1 MALAAQRKLVK
12 EIDITLKKT
21 DEGFEEFN
29 RYYEYV
35 STTTNPK
42 DKDRYADE
50 LKKCINRQQRLRTQ
64 IREWLDKVNDPKE
77 VRRLDEARKTIES
90 DMLRFRD
97 LERDLKTK
105 AYSQMGL
112 RNGTSQGPE
121 DPEKQKYMKWLEET
135 ISDLQNQVESFDA
148 DIEASPKS
156 SEELKEH
163 RKRHKW
169 HLGKLEQLL
178 RAVINEAVDD
188 MSELAFCK
196 DGVDAY
202 LEMFEDPDYYHDE
215 SLYDQFNLA
224 EIDSDSGEGASPTN
238 SASVSTPTLTPAE
251 DPTLVTKKGA
261 KGAKSTT
268 KKGKETPVAKS
279 PSVSALQSPAA
290 KASSPY
296 PSSPVVT
303 PTAKGPPP
311 TQSIAQQQQALVKAS
326 NGSLP
331 PNHVPVVVP
340 PPAKSPAAR
349 AVQALSEPQEVPK
362 ILEDQL
368 LGEAE
373 EFVCK
378 ICYVHVVSDNPV
390 LTSCAHLFCGD
401 CFQSW
406 LKQHPES
413 QSWAQRAKQGPDRTV
428 PCPVCK
434 HDLNVKTDLHPVANA
449 SSRSENLLLWRML
462 SSLKIMCS
470 NNPKIR
476 SDGECDWVG
485 EYGTFEAHIKIC
497 QNKRLNSTCSPEEP
511 KISLTNNVVQK
522 LANASDSSD
531 SKADKLEA
539 CASTTAGPTPDVS
552 SPPSEETNSDA
563 SIDEHSPD
571 RKGQKPVEHVPAPT
585 QKPQAPTQAPQAYQ
599 DHAPKPAPKIA
610 PKVKEP
616 VVQAPKTAPVQAKT
630 VQEEAPKKKQAQE
643 EITVLT
649 AVHPYTPEASSGMVA
664 VNAGDRLEVYQRH
677 ESGWSF
683 CRLLNKP
690 QTPSGWVPNWVLP
703 SEEEPKAVVEEKV
716 VTPEPT
722 PEPEPV
728 KPEVVPP
735 KEAPKEASKTMATV
749 AIAFAATDSSQLTL
763 AAEELVE
770 IIQQHTTGWTYGR
783 KTDGTEGWFP
793 DWACAQ

>member
-1 MALAAQRKLVK
+1 MK

-29 RYYEYV
+29 RYYEYI
-35 STTTNPK
+35 STSTNQK

-77 VRRLDEARKTIES
+77 VRRLDDARKTIES

-105 AYSQMGL
+105 AYSQMGI
-112 RNGTSQGPE
+112 RNGKTNQGPE
-121 DPEKQKYMKWLEET
+121 DPEKRKYMKWLEEA
-135 ISDLQNQVESFDA
+135 ISNLQNQVESFDA
-148 DIEASPKS
+148 DIEASPS
-156 SEELKEH
+156 TTADLKEH

-188 MSELAFCK
+188 MADLAFCK

-215 SLYDQFNLA
+215 GLYDSFTLA
-224 EIDSDSGEGASPTN
+224 EVESDSGEGASPTN
-238 SASVSTPTLTPAE
+238 SHDTPTLAPAE
-251 DPTLVTKKGA
+251 APSLDTKKA
-261 KGAKSTT
+261 KGAKD
-268 KKGKETPVAKS
+268 KKKLVKEAASPSLSVAKS
-279 PSVSALQSPAA
+279 PSAGPAQSPVSKAA
-290 KASSPY
+290 SPY
-296 PSSPVVT
+296 PASPVVT
-303 PTAKGPPP
+303 PSAKAPPP
-311 TQSIAQQQQALVKAS
+311 AVSVMQQNLVKAS

-485 EYGTFEAHIKIC
+485 EYGTFEAHIKLC
-497 QNKRLNSTCSPEEP
+497 QNKRLSSEDP
-511 KISLTNNVVQK
+511 KITDPKTNK
-522 LANASDSSD
+522 LANASESSD
-531 SKADKLEA
+531 LQ
-539 CASTTAGPTPDVS
+539 CANTTAGPTPDTS
-552 SPPSEETNSDA
+552 SPPGEETHSCHSD
-563 SIDEHSPD
+563 SSLDDSPN
-571 RKGQKPVEHVPAPT
+571 RKGAQQDSTPASQP
-585 QKPQAPTQAPQAYQ
+585 KPQACTQASQ
-599 DHAPKPAPKIA
+599 PKPA

-616 VVQAPKTAPVQAKT
+616 LAPKAAAQPQAVQQGT
-630 VQEEAPKKKQAQE
+630 SKKAQAQE
-643 EITVLT
+643 ETVVLL
-649 AVHPYTPEASSGMVA
+649 AVHTYTSETGSGIMSVT
-664 VNAGDRLEVYQRH
+664 AGERMEVHQRH
-677 ESGWSF
+677 ESGWCF
-683 CRLLNKP
+683 CCLLDQP
-690 QTPSGWVPNWVLP
+690 STPSGWVPNWVLP
-703 SEEEPKAVVEEKV
+703 NEKEAPATVAVEEKV
-716 VTPEPT
+716 VI
-722 PEPEPV
+722 PEPEPQKV
-728 KPEVVPP
+728 EVAHP
-735 KEAPKEASKTMATV
+735 KEAKNLATV
-749 AIAFAATDSSQLTL
+749 STAFNATDSSQLSL
-763 AAEELVE
+763 VPEEQVE
-770 IIQQHTTGWTYGR
+770 IVQQHTTGWTYGR
-783 KTDGTEGWFP
+783 KSNGSEGWFP